1 MGITK
6 RNKKETPMVKTIVTI
21 LLLISLTTS
30 AQVIGKTSTED
41 YQAGFEGKESIYTL
55 PEYNGKPV
63 PVALLDIGVSKEV
76 IEQYPELGDYRV
88 GLGLTNIVVAY
99 LEETFRFEFVETK
112 NDIKQRMITQY
123 KASQKGI
130 STEKI
135 ELKGN
140 IVLAKYFCYIEVYD
154 FSISEDETI
163 NLKDGVKNK
172 LVTRLGLQVKMV
184 DAQSGTYMTGSGL
197 GKAVTTREVTLLN
210 NENLEEVKFNQ
221 SSIGTSTKK
230 ALESATAKVV
240 KRMIQKQIFQN

>member
-1 MGITK
+1 
-6 RNKKETPMVKTIVTI
+6 MVKYLVI
-21 LLLISLTTS
+21 LLFSTSLFS
-30 AQVIGKTSTED
+30 QVLGKTSTEE
-41 YQAGFEGKESIYTL
+41 YQASFEEKESILTI
-55 PEYNGKPV
+55 PEYNGKPI
-63 PVALLDIGVSKEV
+63 PIALLDIGVSKDV

-88 GLGLTNIVVAY
+88 GLGLTNIVVAF

-112 NDIKQRMITQY
+112 DAIKDRMVAQY
-123 KASQKGI
+123 KASQKGL

-163 NLKDGVKNK
+163 NLKDSVKNK

-184 DAQSGTYMTGSGL
+184 DSQSGTYMTGSGL
-197 GKAVTTREVTLLN
+197 GRAVTTRELTLIN
-210 NENLEEVKFNQ
+210 NDNLTEVKFNQ

-240 KRMIQKQIFQN
+240 KRMIQKNVFN

>member
-1 MGITK
+1 
-6 RNKKETPMVKTIVTI
+6 MVKYLVI
-21 LLLISLTTS
+21 LLFSTS
-30 AQVIGKTSTED
+30 VFSQVLGKTSTED
-41 YQAGFEGKESIYTL
+41 YQASFEEKESILTI
-55 PEYNGKPV
+55 PDYNGKPI
-63 PVALLDIGVSKEV
+63 PIALLDIGVSKDV

-88 GLGLTNIVVAY
+88 GLGLTNIVVAF

-112 NDIKQRMITQY
+112 DAIKDRMVAQY
-123 KASQKGI
+123 KASQKGL

-184 DAQSGTYMTGSGL
+184 DSQSGTYMTGSGL
-197 GKAVTTREVTLLN
+197 GKAVTTRELTLIN
-210 NENLEEVKFNQ
+210 NDNLTEVKFNQ

-240 KRMIQKQIFQN
+240 KRMIQKNVFN

>member
-1 MGITK
+1 V
-6 RNKKETPMVKTIVTI
+6 KKILGS
-21 LLLISLTTS
+21 LLLVTS
-30 AQVIGKTSTED
+30 IASGQVIGKTITED

-76 IEQYPELGDYRV
+76 IEQYPELGDYRI

-112 NDIKQRMITQY
+112 SDIKQRMITQY
-123 KASQKGI
+123 KASQKGV

-197 GKAVTTREVTLLN
+197 GKAVTTRELTLMN
-210 NENLEEVKFNQ
+210 NDNIDEVKFNQ

-240 KRMIQKQIFQN
+240 KRMIQKQIFTN

>member
-1 MGITK
+1 
-6 RNKKETPMVKTIVTI
+6 MVKYLVI
-21 LLLISLTTS
+21 LLFSTSLFS
-30 AQVIGKTSTED
+30 QVLGKTSTEE
-41 YQAGFEGKESIYTL
+41 YQASFEEKESILTI
-55 PEYNGKPV
+55 PEYNGKPI
-63 PVALLDIGVSKEV
+63 PIALLDIGVSKDV

-88 GLGLTNIVVAY
+88 GLGLTNIVVAF

-112 NDIKQRMITQY
+112 DAIKDRMVAQY
-123 KASQKGI
+123 KASQKGL

-184 DAQSGTYMTGSGL
+184 DSQSGTYMTGSGL
-197 GKAVTTREVTLLN
+197 GKAVTTRELTLIN
-210 NENLEEVKFNQ
+210 NDNLTDVKFNQ

-240 KRMIQKQIFQN
+240 KRMIQKNVFN

>member
-1 MGITK
+1 
-6 RNKKETPMVKTIVTI
+6 MVKYIII
-21 LLLISLTTS
+21 LLFSTTAF
-30 AQVIGKTSTED
+30 AQVLGKTSTED
-41 YQAGFEGKESIYTL
+41 YQASFEEKESILTI
-55 PEYNGKPV
+55 PEYNGKPI
-63 PVALLDIGVSKEV
+63 PIALLDIGVSKELL
-76 IEQYPELGDYRV
+76 EQYPELGDYRV
-88 GLGLTNIVVAY
+88 GLGLTNIVVAF

-112 NDIKQRMITQY
+112 DAIKDRMVSQY
-123 KASQKGI
+123 KASQKGL

-154 FSISEDETI
+154 FSVSEDETI

-184 DAQSGTYMTGSGL
+184 DSQSGTYMTGSGL
-197 GKAVTTREVTLLN
+197 GKAVTTRELTLMN
-210 NENLEEVKFNQ
+210 NDNLTEVKFNQ

-240 KRMIQKQIFQN
+240 KRMIQKNVFN

>member
-1 MGITK
+1 
-6 RNKKETPMVKTIVTI
+6 MVKKLI
-21 LLLISLTTS
+21 LMTYIFIGHF
-30 AQVIGKTSTED
+30 AFGQVIGKTTTED
-41 YQAGFEGKESIYTL
+41 YQAGFEGKESIYSI

-63 PVALLDIGVSKEV
+63 PIALLEIGVNKEV

-88 GLGLTNIVVAY
+88 GLGLTNIVIAF

-112 NDIKQRMITQY
+112 DAIKDRMVNQY
-123 KASQKGI
+123 KASQKGL

-163 NLKDGVKNK
+163 NLKDGVKSN

-184 DAQSGTYMTGSGL
+184 DSQSGTYMTGSGL
-197 GKAVTTREVTLLN
+197 GKSITTREVTLLN
-210 NENLEEVKFNQ
+210 NENLQEVKFNQ
-221 SSIGTSTKK
+221 SSIGIATKK
-230 ALESATAKVV
+230 SLESATAKVV
-240 KRMIQKQIFQN
+240 KRMIQKQVFTN

>member
-1 MGITK
+1 
-6 RNKKETPMVKTIVTI
+6 MVKYLVI
-21 LLLISLTTS
+21 LLFSTSLFS
-30 AQVIGKTSTED
+30 QVLGKTSTEE
-41 YQAGFEGKESIYTL
+41 YQASFEEKESILTI
-55 PEYNGKPV
+55 PEYNGKPI
-63 PVALLDIGVSKEV
+63 PIALLDIGVSKDV

-88 GLGLTNIVVAY
+88 GLGLTNIVVAF

-112 NDIKQRMITQY
+112 DAIKDRMVAQY
-123 KASQKGI
+123 KASQKGL

-184 DAQSGTYMTGSGL
+184 DSQSGTYMTGSGL
-197 GKAVTTREVTLLN
+197 GKAVTTRELTLIN
-210 NENLEEVKFNQ
+210 NDNLTEVKFNQ

-240 KRMIQKQIFQN
+240 KRMIQKNVFN

>member
-1 MGITK
+1 
-6 RNKKETPMVKTIVTI
+6 MVKYLVI
-21 LLLISLTTS
+21 LLFSTSLFS
-30 AQVIGKTSTED
+30 QVLGKTSTEE
-41 YQAGFEGKESIYTL
+41 YQASFEEKESILTI
-55 PEYNGKPV
+55 PEYNGKPI
-63 PVALLDIGVSKEV
+63 PIALLDIGVSKDV

-88 GLGLTNIVVAY
+88 GLGLTNIVVAF

-112 NDIKQRMITQY
+112 DAIKDRMVAQY
-123 KASQKGI
+123 KASQKGL

-163 NLKDGVKNK
+163 NLKDGIKNK

-184 DAQSGTYMTGSGL
+184 DSQSGTYMTGSGL
-197 GKAVTTREVTLLN
+197 GKAVTTRELTLIN
-210 NENLEEVKFNQ
+210 NDNLTEVKFNQ

-240 KRMIQKQIFQN
+240 KRMIQKNVFN

>member
-1 MGITK
+1 
-6 RNKKETPMVKTIVTI
+6 MVRKLI
-21 LLLISLTTS
+21 LMACILAGPFVSS
-30 AQVIGKTSTED
+30 QVIGKTTTED
-41 YQAGFEGKESIYTL
+41 YQAGFEGKESMLTI

-63 PVALLDIGVSKEV
+63 PVALLDIGVSKDV

-88 GLGLTNIVVAY
+88 GLGLTNIVVAF
-99 LEETFRFEFVETK
+99 LEDTFRFEFVETK
-112 NDIKQRMITQY
+112 DAIKDRMVAQY
-123 KASQKGI
+123 KASQKGL

-140 IVLAKYFCYIEVYD
+140 IVLAKYLCYIEVYD

-197 GKAVTTREVTLLN
+197 GKSVTTREVTLLN
-210 NENLEEVKFNQ
+210 NENLDEVKFNQ

-240 KRMIQKQIFQN
+240 KRMIQKQVFTN

>member
-1 MGITK
+1 M
-6 RNKKETPMVKTIVTI
+6 KKILGS
-21 LLLISLTTS
+21 LLLVTS
-30 AQVIGKTSTED
+30 IASGQVIGKTVTED
-41 YQAGFEGKESIYTL
+41 YQAGFEGKESVYAL

-76 IEQYPELGDYRV
+76 IEQYPELGDYRI

-112 NDIKQRMITQY
+112 SDIKQRMITQY

-197 GKAVTTREVTLLN
+197 GKAVTTRELTLMN
-210 NENLEEVKFNQ
+210 NDNIDEVKFNQ

-240 KRMIQKQIFQN
+240 KRMIQKQIFAH

>member
-1 MGITK
+1 
-6 RNKKETPMVKTIVTI
+6 MVKYLVI
-21 LLLISLTTS
+21 LLFSTS
-30 AQVIGKTSTED
+30 VFSQVLGKTSTEE
-41 YQAGFEGKESIYTL
+41 YQASFEEKESILTI
-55 PEYNGKPV
+55 PEYNGKPI
-63 PVALLDIGVSKEV
+63 PIALLDIGVSKDV

-88 GLGLTNIVVAY
+88 GLGLTNIVVAF

-112 NDIKQRMITQY
+112 DAIKDRMVAQY
-123 KASQKGI
+123 KASQKGL

-172 LVTRLGLQVKMV
+172 LVTRLGIQVKMV
-184 DAQSGTYMTGSGL
+184 DSQSGTYMTGSGL
-197 GKAVTTREVTLLN
+197 GKAVTTRELTLIN
-210 NENLEEVKFNQ
+210 NDNLTEVKFNQ

-240 KRMIQKQIFQN
+240 KRMIQKNVFN

>member
-1 MGITK
+1 
-6 RNKKETPMVKTIVTI
+6 MVRK
-21 LLLISLTTS
+21 LIIIM
-30 AQVIGKTSTED
+30 ACIFAGPFAFGQVIGKTTTED
-41 YQAGFEGKESIYTL
+41 YQAGFEGKESMLTI

-88 GLGLTNIVVAY
+88 GLGLTNIVVAF
-99 LEETFRFEFVETK
+99 LEDTFRFEFVETK
-112 NDIKQRMITQY
+112 DAIKDRMVIQA
-123 KASQKGI
+123 KASQKGL
-130 STEKI
+130 SSNKI

-140 IVLAKYFCYIEVYD
+140 IVLAKYLAYIEVYD

-184 DAQSGTYMTGSGL
+184 DAQSGTYITGSGL
-197 GKAVTTREVTLLN
+197 GKATTVRELTLISGD
-210 NENLEEVKFNQ
+210 NLEEVKFNQ
-221 SSIGTSTKK
+221 SSIGISTKK

-240 KRMIQKQIFQN
+240 KRMIQKGVFDK

>member
-1 MGITK
+1 M
-6 RNKKETPMVKTIVTI
+6 
-21 LLLISLTTS
+21 L
-30 AQVIGKTSTED
+30 GKTSTEE
-41 YQAGFEGKESIYTL
+41 YQASFEEKESILTI
-55 PEYNGKPV
+55 PEYNGKPI
-63 PVALLDIGVSKEV
+63 PIALLDIGVSKDV

-88 GLGLTNIVVAY
+88 GLGLTNIVVAF

-112 NDIKQRMITQY
+112 DAIKDRMVSQY
-123 KASQKGI
+123 KASQKGL

-154 FSISEDETI
+154 FSISEDETV

-184 DAQSGTYMTGSGL
+184 DSQSGTYMTGSGL
-197 GKAVTTREVTLLN
+197 GKAITTRELTLIN
-210 NENLEEVKFNQ
+210 NDNLTDVKFNQ

-230 ALESATAKVV
+230 AIESATAKVV
-240 KRMIQKQIFQN
+240 KRMIQKNVFN

>member
-1 MGITK
+1 V
-6 RNKKETPMVKTIVTI
+6 KKILGS
-21 LLLISLTTS
+21 LLLITS
-30 AQVIGKTSTED
+30 IASGQVIGKTVTED
-41 YQAGFEGKESIYTL
+41 YQAGFEGKESIYSL
-55 PEYNGKPV
+55 PEYNGKPI
-63 PVALLDIGVSKEV
+63 PIALLDIGVSKE
-76 IEQYPELGDYRV
+76 ILEQYPELGDYRI

-112 NDIKQRMITQY
+112 SDIKQRMITQY
-123 KASQKGI
+123 KASQKGV

-184 DAQSGTYMTGSGL
+184 DAQSGTYMSGSGL
-197 GKAVTTREVTLLN
+197 GKAVTTRELTLMN
-210 NENLEEVKFNQ
+210 NDNVDEVKFNQ

-240 KRMIQKQIFQN
+240 KRMIQKQIFTN

>member
-1 MGITK
+1 
-6 RNKKETPMVKTIVTI
+6 MVKYLFI
-21 LLLISLTTS
+21 LLFSST
-30 AQVIGKTSTED
+30 AFCQVIGKTSTEE
-41 YQAGFEGKESIYTL
+41 YEATFEGKESVLSI
-55 PEYNGKPV
+55 PEYNGKPI
-63 PVALLDIGVSKEV
+63 PIALLDVGVSKDV

-88 GLGLTNIVVAY
+88 GLGLTNIVVAF
-99 LEETFRFEFVETK
+99 LEDTFRFEFVETK
-112 NDIKQRMITQY
+112 DAIKDRMVTQY
-123 KASQKGI
+123 KASQKGL

-140 IVLAKYFCYIEVYD
+140 IVLAKYLCYIEVYD

-197 GKAVTTREVTLLN
+197 GKAVTTRELTLIN
-210 NENLEEVKFNQ
+210 NDNLTDVKFNQ

-240 KRMIQKQIFQN
+240 KRMIQKNIFN

>member
-1 MGITK
+1 M
-6 RNKKETPMVKTIVTI
+6 
-21 LLLISLTTS
+21 
-30 AQVIGKTSTED
+30 IGKTVTED

-55 PEYNGKPV
+55 PEYNGKPI
-63 PVALLDIGVSKEV
+63 PIALLDIGVSKE
-76 IEQYPELGDYRV
+76 ILEQYPELSDYRV

-112 NDIKQRMITQY
+112 SDIKQRMITQY
-123 KASQKGI
+123 KASKKGI

-184 DAQSGTYMTGSGL
+184 DAQSGTYMSGSGL
-197 GKAVTTREVTLLN
+197 GKAVTTRELTLMN
-210 NENLEEVKFNQ
+210 NDNVDEVKFNQ

-240 KRMIQKQIFQN
+240 KRMIQKQIFTN

>member
-1 MGITK
+1 L
-6 RNKKETPMVKTIVTI
+6 VKYIII
-21 LLLISLTTS
+21 LLFSTTALS
-30 AQVIGKTSTED
+30 QVIGKTSTED
-41 YQAGFEGKESIYTL
+41 YQASFEEKESILTI
-55 PEYNGKPV
+55 PEYNGKPI
-63 PVALLDIGVSKEV
+63 PIALLDIGVSKEV

-88 GLGLTNIVVAY
+88 GIGLTNIVVAF

-112 NDIKQRMITQY
+112 DAIKDRMVAQY
-123 KASQKGI
+123 KASQKGL

-140 IVLAKYFCYIEVYD
+140 IVLAKYLCYIEVYD

-184 DAQSGTYMTGSGL
+184 DSQSGTYMTGSGL
-197 GKAVTTREVTLLN
+197 GKAITTRELTLIN
-210 NENLEEVKFNQ
+210 NENLTDVKFNQ

-240 KRMIQKQIFQN
+240 KRMIQKNVFN

>member
-1 MGITK
+1 
-6 RNKKETPMVKTIVTI
+6 MVKYLFI
-21 LLLISLTTS
+21 LLFS
-30 AQVIGKTSTED
+30 ATAFSQVIGKTSTEE
-41 YQAGFEGKESIYTL
+41 YEATFEGKESVLSI
-55 PEYNGKPV
+55 PEYNGKPI
-63 PVALLDIGVSKEV
+63 PIALLDIGVSKDV

-88 GLGLTNIVVAY
+88 GLGLTNIVVAF
-99 LEETFRFEFVETK
+99 LEDTFRFEFVETK
-112 NDIKQRMITQY
+112 DAIKDRMVAQY
-123 KASQKGI
+123 KASQKGL

-140 IVLAKYFCYIEVYD
+140 IVLAKYLCYIEVYD

-184 DAQSGTYMTGSGL
+184 DAQAGTYMTGSGL
-197 GKAVTTREVTLLN
+197 GKAVTTRELTLLN
-210 NENLEEVKFNQ
+210 NDNLTDVKFNQ

-240 KRMIQKQIFQN
+240 KRMIQKNIFN

>member
-1 MGITK
+1 M
-6 RNKKETPMVKTIVTI
+6 KKILGSILFLVT
-21 LLLISLTTS
+21 SV
-30 AQVIGKTSTED
+30 AFGQVIGKTVTED
-41 YQAGFEGKESIYTL
+41 YQAGFEGKESIYSL
-55 PEYNGKPV
+55 PEYNGKPI
-63 PVALLDIGVSKEV
+63 PVALLDIGVSKE
-76 IEQYPELGDYRV
+76 ILEQYPELGDYRI

-112 NDIKQRMITQY
+112 SDIKQRMITQY
-123 KASQKGI
+123 KASQKGV

-184 DAQSGTYMTGSGL
+184 DAQSGTYMSGSGL
-197 GKAVTTREVTLLN
+197 GKAVTTRELTLMN
-210 NENLEEVKFNQ
+210 NDNIDEVKFNQ

-240 KRMIQKQIFQN
+240 KRMIQKQIFAH

>member
-1 MGITK
+1 
-6 RNKKETPMVKTIVTI
+6 MVKVI
-21 LLLISLTTS
+21 LSLLFLMSINTANS
-30 AQVIGKTSTED
+30 QVIGKTTTED
-41 YQAGFEGKESIYTL
+41 YQAGFEGKESIYSI
-55 PEYNGKPV
+55 PEYNGKPIAI
-63 PVALLDIGVSKEV
+63 ALLDVGVTKEI
-76 IEQYPELGDYRV
+76 IEQYPQLGNYNV
-88 GLGLTNIVVAY
+88 GLGLTNIVVAF

-112 NDIKQRMITQY
+112 NDIKQRMIAQY

-184 DAQSGTYMTGSGL
+184 DAQSGTYMSGSGL
-197 GKAVTTREVTLLN
+197 GKSVTERELTLLN
-210 NENLEEVKFNQ
+210 NENLSEIKFNQ

>member
-1 MGITK
+1 
-6 RNKKETPMVKTIVTI
+6 MVRKLI
-21 LLLISLTTS
+21 LMACIL
-30 AQVIGKTSTED
+30 AGPFVFGQVIGKTTTED
-41 YQAGFEGKESIYTL
+41 YQAGFEGKESMLTI

-63 PVALLDIGVSKEV
+63 PVALLDIGVSKDV

-88 GLGLTNIVVAY
+88 GLGLTNIVVAF
-99 LEETFRFEFVETK
+99 LEDTFRFEFVETK
-112 NDIKQRMITQY
+112 DAIKDRMVAQY
-123 KASQKGI
+123 KASQKGL

-140 IVLAKYFCYIEVYD
+140 IVLAKYLCYIEVYD
-154 FSISEDETI
+154 FSISEDETV

-197 GKAVTTREVTLLN
+197 GKSVTTREVTLLN
-210 NENLEEVKFNQ
+210 NENLDEVKFNQ

-240 KRMIQKQIFQN
+240 KRMIQKQVFTN

>member
-1 MGITK
+1 
-6 RNKKETPMVKTIVTI
+6 V
-21 LLLISLTTS
+21 L
-30 AQVIGKTSTED
+30 GKTSTEE
-41 YQAGFEGKESIYTL
+41 YQASFEEKESILTI
-55 PEYNGKPV
+55 PEYNGKPI
-63 PVALLDIGVSKEV
+63 PIALLDIGVSKDV

-88 GLGLTNIVVAY
+88 GLGLTNIVVAF

-112 NDIKQRMITQY
+112 DAIKDRMVAQY
-123 KASQKGI
+123 KASQKGL

-184 DAQSGTYMTGSGL
+184 DSQSGTYMTGSGL
-197 GKAVTTREVTLLN
+197 GKAVTTRELTLIN
-210 NENLEEVKFNQ
+210 NDNLTDVKFNQ

-240 KRMIQKQIFQN
+240 KRMIQKDVFR

>member
-1 MGITK
+1 
-6 RNKKETPMVKTIVTI
+6 MVKYIII
-21 LLLISLTTS
+21 LLFSTTAF
-30 AQVIGKTSTED
+30 AQVLGKTSTED
-41 YQAGFEGKESIYTL
+41 YQASFEEKESILTI
-55 PEYNGKPV
+55 PEYNGKPI
-63 PVALLDIGVSKEV
+63 PIALLDIGVSKELL
-76 IEQYPELGDYRV
+76 EQYPELGDYRV
-88 GLGLTNIVVAY
+88 GLGLTNIVVAF

-112 NDIKQRMITQY
+112 DAIKDRMVSQY
-123 KASQKGI
+123 KASQKGL

-154 FSISEDETI
+154 FSVSEDETI

-184 DAQSGTYMTGSGL
+184 GSQSGTYMTGSGL
-197 GKAVTTREVTLLN
+197 GKAVTTRELTLMN
-210 NENLEEVKFNQ
+210 NDNLTEVKFNQ

-240 KRMIQKQIFQN
+240 KRMIQKNVFN

>member
-1 MGITK
+1 
-6 RNKKETPMVKTIVTI
+6 MVRKLI
-21 LLLISLTTS
+21 LMACIL
-30 AQVIGKTSTED
+30 AGPFVFGQVIGKTTTED
-41 YQAGFEGKESIYTL
+41 YQAGFEGKESMLTI

-63 PVALLDIGVSKEV
+63 PVALLDIGVSKDV

-88 GLGLTNIVVAY
+88 GLGLTNIVVAF
-99 LEETFRFEFVETK
+99 LEDTFRFEFVETK
-112 NDIKQRMITQY
+112 DAIKDRMVAQY
-123 KASQKGI
+123 KASQKGL

-140 IVLAKYFCYIEVYD
+140 IVLAKYLCYIEVYD

-197 GKAVTTREVTLLN
+197 GKSVTTREVTLLN
-210 NENLEEVKFNQ
+210 NENLDEVKFNQ

-240 KRMIQKQIFQN
+240 KRMIQKQVFTN